1 MDNNRQRKQKN
12 PTEKIKSKLSTN
24 LMETIVEE
32 ENTKELGNNFPSNQF
47 EKNEDQIQISNI
59 PANKILSKTK
69 TDLAQSPIHIRSGR
83 TNLLRDYEKSKNV
96 TGKKEIQ
103 SSKVIPAKNN
113 GKKSKRVSELNQE
126 SSPKDVSQS
135 APKSF
140 NFFNIGSS
148 NSPGKNS
155 NSNSPAK
162 NNLLIEVDVH
172 EQNDYENY
180 RTLSDQEELPELRS
194 LEYGEELNWRLN
206 SKVSHDYFFSS
217 LCPHFSGSKTYIRK
231 NKKWDIT
238 RIE

>member
-1 MDNNRQRKQKN
+1 MRCLHN
-12 PTEKIKSKLSTN
+12 TLSIGTG
-24 LMETIVEE
+24 LVERSSPG
-32 ENTKELGNNFPSNQF
+32 T
-47 EKNEDQIQISNI
+47 
-59 PANKILSKTK
+59 
-69 TDLAQSPIHIRSGR
+69 LAQSPIHIRSGR

-172 EQNDYENY
+172 EQNDYEIY

-206 SKVSHDYFFSS
+206 SKVSHNNYFF
-217 LCPHFSGSKTYIRK
+217 LLVFAHTFRF
-231 NKKWDIT
+231 
-238 RIE
+238 

>member
-1 MDNNRQRKQKN
+1 MDNNRLRKQKN
-12 PTEKIKSKLSTN
+12 PTEKIKSKLSTS

-32 ENTKELGNNFPSNQF
+32 ENTKELENNFPSNQF

-59 PANKILSKTK
+59 PANKLLSKTK

-113 GKKSKRVSELNQE
+113 GKKSKRVSELNHE
-126 SSPKDVSQS
+126 PSPNDLSQS

-140 NFFNIGSS
+140 NFFNIGSAS

-172 EQNDYENY
+172 EQNDYEIY

-206 SKVSHDYFFSS
+206 SKVSHNNYFF
-217 LCPHFSGSKTYIRK
+217 LLVFAHTFRL
-231 NKKWDIT
+231 
-238 RIE
+238 

>member
-12 PTEKIKSKLSTN
+12 PTERIKSKLSTN

-113 GKKSKRVSELNQE
+113 GKKSKRVSELKQE
-126 SSPKDVSQS
+126 SNELSQRIPKL
-135 APKSF
+135 F
-140 NFFNIGSS
+140 NFFNIAG
-148 NSPGKNS
+148 
-155 NSNSPAK
+155 SNSPAK
-162 NNLLIEVDVH
+162 NILIDVH
-172 EQNDYENY
+172 EQN
-180 RTLSDQEELPELRS
+180 LSYFERS
-194 LEYGEELNWRLN
+194 R
-206 SKVSHDYFFSS
+206 V
-217 LCPHFSGSKTYIRK
+217 
-231 NKKWDIT
+231 T
-238 RIE
+238 RIAIIGKRRRTQLEIEFKSERQFFFYTM

>member
-59 PANKILSKTK
+59 PANKLLSKTK

-113 GKKSKRVSELNQE
+113 GKKSKRVSELNHE
-126 SSPKDVSQS
+126 SAPKDLSQS

-140 NFFNIGSS
+140 NFFNIGSAS

-172 EQNDYENY
+172 EQNDYEIY
-180 RTLSDQEELPELRS
+180 RTLSNQEELPELRS

-206 SKVSHDYFFSS
+206 SKVSHNNYFF
-217 LCPHFSGSKTYIRK
+217 F
-231 NKKWDIT
+231 
-238 RIE
+238 

>member
-1 MDNNRQRKQKN
+1 MDNNRLRKQKN
-12 PTEKIKSKLSTN
+12 PTEKIKSKLSTS

-32 ENTKELGNNFPSNQF
+32 ENTKELENNFPSNQF

-59 PANKILSKTK
+59 PANKLLSKTK

-113 GKKSKRVSELNQE
+113 GKKSKRVSELNHE
-126 SSPKDVSQS
+126 PSPNDLSQS

-140 NFFNIGSS
+140 NFFNIGSAS

-172 EQNDYENY
+172 EQNDYEIY

-206 SKVSHDYFFSS
+206 SKVSHNNYFYF
-217 LCPHFSGSKTYIRK
+217 LVFAHIFRF
-231 NKKWDIT
+231 
-238 RIE
+238 